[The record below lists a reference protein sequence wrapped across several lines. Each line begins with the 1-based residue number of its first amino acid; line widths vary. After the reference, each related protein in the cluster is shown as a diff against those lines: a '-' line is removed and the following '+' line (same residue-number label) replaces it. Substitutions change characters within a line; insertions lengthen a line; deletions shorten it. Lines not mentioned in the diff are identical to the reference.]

1 MYFFHHL
8 IGHSYLSQPLSAR
21 KRARM
26 SQSDLRAFTDP
37 KSFAS
42 IVSRRDDITLSSSN
56 NVRKRSFQKFK
67 HRKFPNDLVSE
78 SKLFCHESPTPRVFK
93 PQNLTPSA
101 HTILFRQRF
110 DGHIRKESTE
120 APSCQ
125 FGTISGGW
133 QLFPG
138 ALKMDLKNN
147 GSLVNSRASEP
158 GEHFTRFPTH

>member
-8 IGHSYLSQPLSAR
+8 IGHSYLSQPFSAR

-78 SKLFCHESPTPRVFK
+78 LVSKLFCHESPTPRVFK

-101 HTILFRQRF
+101 HTILFSQRF

-138 ALKMDLKNN
+138 A
-147 GSLVNSRASEP
+147 
-158 GEHFTRFPTH
+158 